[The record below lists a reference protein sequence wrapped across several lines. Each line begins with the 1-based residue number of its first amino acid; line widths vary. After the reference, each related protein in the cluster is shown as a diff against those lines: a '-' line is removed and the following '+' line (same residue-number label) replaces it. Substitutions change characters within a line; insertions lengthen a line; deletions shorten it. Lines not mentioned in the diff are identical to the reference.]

1 MSAST
6 LGRLPA
12 ETIHPRA
19 APVVRNAR
27 LDAWIRHGAQEQA
40 WRRRKGAPTRSGGKV
55 LCRGLEQLR
64 VNESEYERRC
74 MVEYE
79 YAMYDLYHPDLSCL

>member
-1 MSAST
+1 MHGSATVRRSKHGGA
-6 LGRLPA
+6 GRA
-12 ETIHPRA
+12 PRHDL
-19 APVVRNAR
+19 V
-27 LDAWIRHGAQEQA
+27 
-40 WRRRKGAPTRSGGKV
+40 V

-64 VNESEYERRC
+64 VYESEYERRC